1 MQPVGAFSASG
12 LIVLLHQ
19 GQLHRLPAPER
30 ITRQLEASRSPEG
43 LTGEGGELGVGGEQ
57 HQLLHF
63 RLGGQQPIKRIA
75 VGQGASAPAPRPKAA
90 AVIAPKVATC
100 LPPAHRS

>member
-1 MQPVGAFSASG
+1 MLMQPVGAFSASG

-19 GQLHRLPAPER
+19 S
-30 ITRQLEASRSPEG
+30 QLEASRSPEG